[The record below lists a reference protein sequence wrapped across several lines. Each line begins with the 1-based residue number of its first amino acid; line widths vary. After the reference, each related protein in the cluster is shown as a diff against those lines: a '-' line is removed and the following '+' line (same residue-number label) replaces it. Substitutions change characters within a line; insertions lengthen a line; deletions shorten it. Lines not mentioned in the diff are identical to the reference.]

1 MADRDNGKVEHPLTL
16 GPKYWEEECGC
27 VCVSVCVRVHVWDQD
42 GGCRVEG
49 KRGMPG
55 KKHSRRSL
63 QSHTFAY
70 TLGIKASS

>member
-16 GPKYWEEECGC
+16 GPKYWEEDCGC
-27 VCVSVCVRVHVWDQD
+27 VCVSVRAGVHVWDQD

-55 KKHSRRSL
+55 KKRSRCGL
-63 QSHTFAY
+63 QSHTFACI
-70 TLGIKASS
+70 LEIKATS